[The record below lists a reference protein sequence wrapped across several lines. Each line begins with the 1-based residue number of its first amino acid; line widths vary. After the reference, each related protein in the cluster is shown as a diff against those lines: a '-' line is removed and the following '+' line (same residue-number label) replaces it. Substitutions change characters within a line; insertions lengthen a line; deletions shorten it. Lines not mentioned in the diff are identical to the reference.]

1 VDKQS
6 LNMPIADYFILMGI
20 GGLFILLGLA
30 AIIWGKIEEKGYY
43 DSLSTR
49 RDVREYL
56 EHEPQHPEP
65 GALKIGGWIAI
76 AIGLVMLALGGAF
89 LLWG

>member
-1 VDKQS
+1 
-6 LNMPIADYFILMGI
+6 MPQRDSFILMGV

-30 AIIWGKIEEKGYY
+30 ALLWGKREEKGYY
-43 DSLSTR
+43 DSLYTR
-49 RDVREYL
+49 TDVKEFL
-56 EHEPQHPEP
+56 EHTPERPEP

-89 LLWG
+89 LLWS

>member
-1 VDKQS
+1 M
-6 LNMPIADYFILMGI
+6 LIADYFILMGI
-20 GGLFILLGLA
+20 GGLFLLLGLA

-56 EHEPQHPEP
+56 EHWPPHPEP
-65 GALKIGGWIAI
+65 GALKIGGWIAV
-76 AIGLVMLALGGAF
+76 AIGLVMLAVGGAF
-89 LLWG
+89 WLWG

>member
-1 VDKQS
+1 
-6 LNMPIADYFILMGI
+6 MPNGDWFILIGM

-30 AIIWGKIEEKGYY
+30 AFIRGKKEEKGYY
-43 DSLSTR
+43 NAISTR
-49 RDVREYL
+49 PDVREFL
-56 EHEPQHPEP
+56 EHEPKRPEP

-76 AIGLVMLALGGAF
+76 AIGLLIAVMGGAF